1 MFAMRSFIDAGI
13 RVAPGSDYV
22 PGPFDP
28 MMALQSCVT
37 RTDARGKVWGAS
49 QKISVAE
56 TIRTSTINGAY
67 ASFEEKTKGTLEP
80 GKLADLVVL
89 TRDPF
94 HADPG
99 KLIEIKVE
107 RTMIGGKWIWES

>member
-1 MFAMRSFIDAGI
+1 MRSFIDAGI

-37 RTDARGKVWGAS
+37 RTDVRGKVWGAK
-49 QKISVAE
+49 QKITVAE
-56 TIRTSTINGAY
+56 AIRTSTLNGAY
-67 ASFEEKTKGTLEP
+67 ASFEEDRKGTLEP

-89 TRDPF
+89 TQDPF
-94 HADPG
+94 RVDASKLAD
-99 KLIEIKVE
+99 IKVE
-107 RTMIGGKWIWES
+107 RTMIGGRWVYES